1 MSQPRNLA
9 RPRGRQWRDADTDI
23 AVGDDQVDEPAVGE
37 ERTTIRWPAEQLA
50 TIRRAA
56 AEYGLP
62 YQIYIR
68 DAAFRRALEDLQ
80 TVTRT
85 IE

>member
-1 MSQPRNLA
+1 
-9 RPRGRQWRDADTDI
+9 
-23 AVGDDQVDEPAVGE
+23 VGE